1 MKNILLFVH
10 DDSCQEA
17 RFQVALDLTRALGG
31 HLLCLDITYVP
42 PLVGSGY
49 YDDGYV
55 MANLLVEES
64 EREGANKHRLQE
76 RLKLEDVSWEGK
88 DVSGDPATAL
98 RQAVGFPDLI
108 GVSLHLKD
116 EALMDMRRIAAE
128 LIVRSAK
135 PVLAVPAFFK
145 AFRRDHALVAWDG
158 SPAAMAALRAA
169 VPLLQLTADTTILQ
183 IEDDSIAMPAEEAAA
198 YLSRHGIHARI
209 DHVAPGRAATSDI
222 LLEEV
227 RARRVDYVVMGGFGH
242 ARLIE
247 TILGGASRL
256 MLTESP
262 VPVLFVH

>member
-1 MKNILLFVH
+1 
-10 DDSCQEA
+10 
-17 RFQVALDLTRALGG
+17 
-31 HLLCLDITYVP
+31 
-42 PLVGSGY
+42 
-49 YDDGYV
+49 
-55 MANLLVEES
+55 
-64 EREGANKHRLQE
+64 
-76 RLKLEDVSWEGK
+76 
-88 DVSGDPATAL
+88 
-98 RQAVGFPDLI
+98 
-108 GVSLHLKD
+108 
-116 EALMDMRRIAAE
+116 
-128 LIVRSAK
+128 
-135 PVLAVPAFFK
+135 
-145 AFRRDHALVAWDG
+145 
-158 SPAAMAALRAA
+158 MAALRAA

-183 IEDDSIAMPAEEAAA
+183 IEDDLIAMPAEEAAA